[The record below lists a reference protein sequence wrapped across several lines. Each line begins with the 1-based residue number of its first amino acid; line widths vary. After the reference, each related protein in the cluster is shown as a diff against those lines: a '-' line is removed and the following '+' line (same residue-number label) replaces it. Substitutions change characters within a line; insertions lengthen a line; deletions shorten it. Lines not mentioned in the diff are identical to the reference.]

1 MFIPSKCRRG
11 SQGREKQAFD
21 YDKAACVAP
30 GAVLPSPSFWAKKL
44 RHGRQNRSVRQA
56 GMRLLPGEPT
66 EVRIGE

>member
-1 MFIPSKCRRG
+1 MIAPLTSHRGRRERG
-11 SQGREKQAFD
+11 KEAFD

-44 RHGRQNRSVRQA
+44 RHGRPERCVRQA
-56 GMRLLPGEPT
+56 GMRLLLALLT